1 MEKNKF
7 LIFYCNSFFY
17 AAITFLSLSL
27 IAKNLDVLYYGQLAT
42 ILTICNLFLPF
53 VTLKVDQ
60 LWLKEIDENENDFK
74 FAFYLRRI
82 IYNFIF
88 IIIPLFVLFKYISN
102 SFMASMMTIY
112 FFSLICYELMN
123 TYSMKRRNYAW
134 INNINFSTSVLR
146 ILLFSIVLL
155 SFTNRGN
162 LFLAAFVFPVFFYSL
177 IFVKKILQTEKNK
190 KKFTFQFKKA
200 APFFLAAIL
209 ASIYNQ
215 TDILMLSIIKGDEAT
230 AGYHVSFTCLM
241 AIYFLP
247 SGLFQKFLLPRFH
260 ELANES
266 IKNLKK
272 IIVSNQLK
280 ILMISILVFLLTLIL
295 SKPLILFFFGIQYE
309 ESIKFLRILAI
320 GIPFYYMAFL
330 YGAYLTTQNF
340 LKKKIRYM
348 YTTAILNIIL
358 NLVFIP
364 LYGAMGASYSTIIS
378 VFCLSFLYFNGFK
391 KL

>member
-7 LIFYCNSFFY
+7 LIFFCSSFLY
-17 AAITFLSLSL
+17 AAITFLSLSF
-27 IAKNLDVLYYGQLAT
+27 IAKNVDVLYYGQLAT

-53 VTLKVDQ
+53 VTLKADQ
-60 LWLKEIDENENDFK
+60 LWLKEIDENKNDFK
-74 FAFYLRRI
+74 FAYYLRRI
-82 IYNFIF
+82 IYNFVL

-102 SFMASMMTIY
+102 SFLALTMTIY

-260 ELANES
+260 ELSNES
-266 IKNLKK
+266 NNNLKK
-272 IIVSNQLK
+272 IIIANQLK
-280 ILMISILVFLLTLIL
+280 ILIISVLIFFLTQIL
-295 SKPLILFFFGIQYE
+295 SKPLIHLFFGMRYE
-309 ESIKFLRILAI
+309 ESVKLLRILSI
-320 GIPFYYMAFL
+320 GIPFYYLAFF
-330 YGAYLTTQNF
+330 YGAYLTTQNL
-340 LKKKIRYM
+340 LKNKIKYM
-348 YTTAILNIIL
+348 FITAVLNITL
-358 NLVFIP
+358 NLIFIP
-364 LYGAMGASYSTIIS
+364 VYGAIGASYSTIIS
-378 VFCLSFLYFNGFK
+378 VFCLYFLYYNGFK